1 MSADLLA
8 LPRHPASLAP
18 VASHNRDL
26 VRLLSRHVTPDM
38 VEFVAQRA
46 SELIQ
51 IDGESSRIAGPT
63 PPHAV
68 SGDRWQSSPK
78 LSLRD
83 FVMTLVRVSRV
94 HVATL
99 LTTLIYLER
108 LSGKLPV
115 SPERN
120 WSAKHRIFLATLI
133 VSAKYLNDSSPKN
146 KHWASY
152 SVIFSTPEI
161 NLMEQQ
167 LLYLLDYDLRFD
179 ETAALN
185 VWTPFLTN
193 YSQATRASAMDRVTR
208 GTHARSEAYRR
219 TQMSRTNSDESTRS
233 GFSRTNSF
241 ESTSSRTSPEETLSE
256 MTKRMSIA
264 SSRPTS
270 TISVSSGQ
278 SRLVVPPPLVHS
290 RSSASTAS
298 SRSSYMGSL
307 IEDTGSS
314 SGSSVW
320 SSSDESDGEPEH
332 TVYSSSSR
340 LDRGEGYQ
348 ADDEHPALHTAR
360 KPFLL
365 RSVPSH
371 YKDHDRSRKPSDAGS
386 VRTITITPPQTQRST
401 SNTRRTSSGKRA
413 SIAFAQ
419 APAKDMVG
427 INGTYRSSNSGG
439 FLSRMWS
446 AATKKDDADLPE
458 AVSAHGLKRLML
470 VGHGRQHPNV
480 RQAREDV

>member
-1 MSADLLA
+1 MPADLLA
-8 LPRHPASLAP
+8 LPRHPASLIPIAN
-18 VASHNRDL
+18 HNRDL
-26 VRLLSRHVTPDM
+26 VRLLSRNVTPDM

-46 SELIQ
+46 ADLIQ
-51 IDGESSRIAGPT
+51 IDGEPSKIVAPT
-63 PPHAV
+63 PLHAAAAE
-68 SGDRWQSSPK
+68 RSPK

-83 FVMTLVRVSRV
+83 FVMAVVRVSRV

-108 LSGKLPV
+108 LSGRLPV

-179 ETAALN
+179 EATALHI
-185 VWTPFLTN
+185 WTPFLSN
-193 YSQATRASAMDRVTR
+193 YSQATRASAMDRVAR
-208 GTHARSEAYRR
+208 GTHARSEASRRSQMYR
-219 TQMSRTNSDESTRS
+219 TLSEESTRS
-233 GFSRTNSF
+233 TFSRASSF
-241 ESTSSRTSPEETLSE
+241 ESTSSKASPEESLSE

-264 SSRPTS
+264 SSRANS
-270 TISVSSGQ
+270 TASLASGQ
-278 SRLVVPPPLVHS
+278 SRLVPPPLVHS

-307 IEDTGSS
+307 IDDTGSS

-320 SSSDESDGEPEH
+320 SSSDESDGETEPS
-332 TVYSSSSR
+332 VYTSSSR
-340 LDRGEGYQ
+340 LERGGYQ

-360 KPFLL
+360 KPFVL

-371 YKDHDRSRKPSDAGS
+371 AHKEHDRSRKPSDAGS
-386 VRTITITPPQTQRST
+386 VRTITITPPQSQRSG
-401 SNTRRTSSGKRA
+401 SRRISSGKRA
-413 SIAFAQ
+413 SVVFSQ
-419 APAKDMVG
+419 APAKDVIG
-427 INGTYRSSNSGG
+427 GQYRSSNSGG

-446 AATKKDDADLPE
+446 AATKKDDADSPE
-458 AVSAHGLKRLML
+458 AATGHGLKRLML
-470 VGHGRQHPNV
+470 VGHGRQHPSA

>member
-1 MSADLLA
+1 MSAELAA
-8 LPRHPASLAP
+8 LPRHPASLIPIAK
-18 VASHNRDL
+18 HNREL

-38 VEFVAQRA
+38 VEYVATRA

-51 IDGESSRIAGPT
+51 IDSEPTKSAITAT
-63 PPHAV
+63 PPHAALGT
-68 SGDRWQSSPK
+68 SSAERWQSSPR

-83 FVMTLVRVSRV
+83 FVLTLVRVSRV

-152 SVIFSTPEI
+152 SVIFSCPEI

-167 LLYLLDYDLRFD
+167 LLFLLDYDLRFD
-179 ETAALN
+179 EKTTLD
-185 VWTPFLTN
+185 VWAPFLSN
-193 YSQATRASAMDRVTR
+193 YSQATRASAMDRVAR
-208 GTHARSEAYRR
+208 GTHRRSQISTPYEL
-219 TQMSRTNSDESTRS
+219 SRPT
-233 GFSRTNSF
+233 FSRSSSA
-241 ESTSSRTSPEETLSE
+241 ESASSKTSPEESLSE
-256 MTKRMSIA
+256 ITKRLSIVSSSRSANRSSVA
-264 SSRPTS
+264 SS
-270 TISVSSGQ
+270 Q

-298 SRSSYMGSL
+298 SGSSYMGSL
-307 IEDTGSS
+307 IDDTGSS

-320 SSSDESDGEPEH
+320 SSSDESDGETEPP
-332 TVYSSSSR
+332 VYTSASR
-340 LDRGEGYQ
+340 MERGEGYH
-348 ADDEHPALHTAR
+348 AVDEHPVSHSSK

-365 RSVPSH
+365 RSVPSQAC
-371 YKDHDRSRKPSDAGS
+371 KDNDRSRKLSDAGS
-386 VRTITITPPQTQRST
+386 VRTITITPPQSARKA
-401 SNTRRTSSGKRA
+401 SNSRHTSSAKRS
-413 SIAFAQ
+413 SIAFAHGSI
-419 APAKDMVG
+419 KDMAG
-427 INGTYRSSNSGG
+427 INGMSRSSSSAG

-446 AATKKDDADLPE
+446 AATKKDDVDHSPE
-458 AVSAHGLKRLML
+458 AAAGHGLKRLML
-470 VGHGRQHPNV
+470 VRQHPIGGHGR
-480 RQAREDV
+480 EDV